1 VLVAIG
7 LSVEFTGYLTKAFI
21 ADAFDK
27 FLHEPVGKATSFS
40 MPGSG
45 RPSWEINLS
54 TAITPRSWSARV
66 IKRRSW
72 KRRLPSPH
80 LDRKAASFGGHFRF
94 SFDQRAQS

>member
-1 VLVAIG
+1 MARGYARRIVLVAIG

-54 TAITPRSWSARV
+54 TAIHRDPGPR
-66 IKRRSW
+66 
-72 KRRLPSPH
+72 
-80 LDRKAASFGGHFRF
+80 G
-94 SFDQRAQS
+94 